1 MLELRL
7 LGAEPEVVLDG
18 RTVQLRRRHVELLTL
33 LTLHRGPV
41 AADVLCDELYGDD
54 GHPASI
60 RVEMSRLRK
69 LLHGAIDP
77 HAYGLVCD
85 VESDLRH
92 VRALLGHNAIGDA
105 AAAYPG
111 PLLPFSDA
119 PGIRGEREE
128 LEGWLRQAVLTS
140 GDADALWSWV
150 RTASGDDDLV
160 AWQRLLAAIDY
171 ADPRRSLAAART
183 AALRRSSV

>member
-1 MLELRL
+1 M
-7 LGAEPEVVLDG
+7 
-18 RTVQLRRRHVELLTL
+18 
-33 LTLHRGPV
+33 
-41 AADVLCDELYGDD
+41 
-54 GHPASI
+54 
-60 RVEMSRLRK
+60 
-69 LLHGAIDP
+69 
-77 HAYGLVCD
+77 
-85 VESDLRH
+85 ESDLRH

>member
-1 MLELRL
+1 MLCE
-7 LGAEPEVVLDG
+7 
-18 RTVQLRRRHVELLTL
+18 
-33 LTLHRGPV
+33 
-41 AADVLCDELYGDD
+41 ELYGDE

-85 VESDLRH
+85 VDSDLRH
-92 VRALLGHNAIGDA
+92 VRALLGHNAVGDA

-111 PLLPFSDA
+111 PLLPASCA
-119 PGIRGEREE
+119 PGIERARDE

-140 GDADALWSWV
+140 GDADALWAWV
-150 RTASGDDDLV
+150 RTRSGEEDLV
-160 AWQRLLAAIDY
+160 AWQRLLASVDY

-183 AALRRSSV
+183 AALRRARV

>member
-1 MLELRL
+1 MLC
-7 LGAEPEVVLDG
+7 A
-18 RTVQLRRRHVELLTL
+18 
-33 LTLHRGPV
+33 
-41 AADVLCDELYGDD
+41 ELYGDD

-85 VESDLRH
+85 VDSDLRH
-92 VRALLGHNAIGDA
+92 VRALLGHNAVGDA
-105 AAAYPG
+105 AAA
-111 PLLPFSDA
+111 LPRAA
-119 PGIRGEREE
+119 PARSPTPRASAREREE